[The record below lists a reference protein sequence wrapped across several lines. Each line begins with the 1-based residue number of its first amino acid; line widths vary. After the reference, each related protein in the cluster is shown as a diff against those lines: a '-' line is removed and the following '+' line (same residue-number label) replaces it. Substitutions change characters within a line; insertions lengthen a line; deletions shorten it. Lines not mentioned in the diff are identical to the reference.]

1 MSEIKNMP
9 GNAIVSQTEGNG
21 SGKKSRVLLVDDHPV
36 IRQGL
41 AALIREEPDLDVC
54 GEASNAREALE
65 LIAAQN
71 PEIAL
76 VDISLNGP
84 DGIEL
89 IKDIKIRYPEVR
101 VLVLS
106 MHDEA
111 VYAER
116 ALRAGARGY
125 LMKSEPLEKVIEAIR
140 RVLMGEIHVSE
151 RFASRLL
158 HQVVGQGHVAEMSAM
173 DRLSDRELQVFRSI
187 GQGMGIREIA
197 GELYLSVK
205 TIEAHREHIKR
216 KLGLASSAELRRY
229 AIRYMGAKV

>member
-1 MSEIKNMP
+1 MK
-9 GNAIVSQTEGNG
+9 TERQQ

-76 VDISLNGP
+76 VDISLSGP

-106 MHDEA
+106 MHDES

-125 LMKSEPLEKVIEAIR
+125 LMKSEPLEKVMEAIR

-151 RFASRLL
+151 QFASRLL
-158 HQVVGQGHVAEMSAM
+158 HQVVGQGHVAETSAM

-216 KLGLASSAELRRY
+216 KLGLASSGELLRY
-229 AIRYMGAKV
+229 AIHSAIVASGES